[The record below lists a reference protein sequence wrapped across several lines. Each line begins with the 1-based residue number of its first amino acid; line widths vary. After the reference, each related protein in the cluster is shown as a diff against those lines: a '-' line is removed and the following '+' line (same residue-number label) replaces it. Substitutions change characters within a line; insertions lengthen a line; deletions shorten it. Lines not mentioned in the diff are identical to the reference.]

1 MSAPTATDLD
11 AAFDDLAGF
20 VDPAMVIV
28 TANDG
33 DADAGCLVGFHSQT
47 SISPQ
52 RWGVWISRANRTH
65 EVVMRAERVGIHF
78 LSAADRELAELF
90 GGETGDEIDKFASC
104 DVVRRHGVPMLASC
118 HAWMVGDVVGLH
130 ADGDHTCVVVAPAA
144 IGENVPE
151 RPLRLAD
158 VDGIEPGHQP

>member
-47 SISPQ
+47 SISPR
-52 RWGVWISRANRTH
+52 RWGVWISRANQTH
-65 EVVMRAERVGIHF
+65 DVVMRAGRVGIHF
-78 LSAADRELAELF
+78 LSADDRELAEVF
-90 GGETGDEIDKFASC
+90 GGETGEEVDKFASD
-104 DVVRRHGVPMLASC
+104 DVVRRLGVPMLAAC
-118 HAWMVGDVVGLH
+118 RAWMVGDVVGRH
-130 ADGDHTCVVVAPAA
+130 ADGDHTCVVVAPTSA
-144 IGENVPE
+144 GERVPD

-158 VDGIEPGHQP
+158 VDDIEPGHRP